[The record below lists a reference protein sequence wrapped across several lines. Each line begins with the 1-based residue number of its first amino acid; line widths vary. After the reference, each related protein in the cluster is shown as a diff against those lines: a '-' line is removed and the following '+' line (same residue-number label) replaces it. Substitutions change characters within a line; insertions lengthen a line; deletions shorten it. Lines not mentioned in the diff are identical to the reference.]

1 MKCVL
6 HGLKIRI
13 KSDISYTALNLHTV
27 VIKAMKKSDA
37 LASHHESVVTK
48 LQGMILEI
56 KDLMEDPLFIDN
68 IHGEHELSLDQTLE
82 LLINIMAEFQP
93 APPKPELPYGYELQ
107 QYDAD

>member
-1 MKCVL
+1 M
-6 HGLKIRI
+6 
-13 KSDISYTALNLHTV
+13 NLHTV

-37 LASHHESVVTK
+37 LASHHETIVTK
-48 LQGMILEI
+48 LQGLYLEI

-68 IHGEHELSLDQTLE
+68 IHGEQELSLDQTLE
-82 LLINIMAEFQP
+82 LLIGIMSEFQP